1 MSKRENHKMKME
13 IHNNISRLKSNQEL
27 MEYLQ
32 PSIVMKGTNMKLM
45 NLMIINPIQI
55 IKPTQEG
62 LMKILSQ
69 DHCLIAILNQ
79 SELIKKIR

>member
-13 IHNNISRLKSNQEL
+13 IRNNISRLKSNQEL

-32 PSIVMKGTNMKLM
+32 PSTVMKVTNMKLM

-55 IKPTQEG
+55 IKPTQWT
-62 LMKILSQ
+62 
-69 DHCLIAILNQ
+69 
-79 SELIKKIR
+79 R

>member
-13 IHNNISRLKSNQEL
+13 IRNNISRLKSNQEL

-32 PSIVMKGTNMKLM
+32 PSTVMKVTNMKLM

-55 IKPTQEG
+55 IKPTQW
-62 LMKILSQ
+62 
-69 DHCLIAILNQ
+69 
-79 SELIKKIR
+79 IR